1 MHQADDSQLAKQ
13 KVVHMVG
20 QIILGALG
28 IIFGGAIVVGF
39 AVMFIKPNRIST
51 EELAA
56 FEGKNKKKSKI
67 AYIPPLKHIGGGMFA
82 PNDIL

>member
-1 MHQADDSQLAKQ
+1 MHQADNSQLAKQ
-13 KVVHMVG
+13 KVVCMVG

-28 IIFGGAIVVGF
+28 IIFGGAIVVGL

-56 FEGKNKKKSKI
+56 FEEKNKKKSEI
-67 AYIPPLKHIGGGMFA
+67 GYIPPLKHIGGGMFA
-82 PNDIL
+82 PNDVL